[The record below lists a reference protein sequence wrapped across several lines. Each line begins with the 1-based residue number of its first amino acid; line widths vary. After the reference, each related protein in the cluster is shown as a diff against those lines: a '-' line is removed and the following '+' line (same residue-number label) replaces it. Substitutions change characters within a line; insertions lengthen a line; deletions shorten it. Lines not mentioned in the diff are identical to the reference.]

1 MDRSHTELQTRWDI
15 HTERQI
21 SVAKAGSLAS
31 TVLNSGSWLALLSH
45 VGSLKDVAIGPVLG
59 LWGLAALLGTLIWL
73 FIYVNA
79 VNQMRHDFDQKD
91 QAFIRKLDNGVRRGI
106 VVASAS
112 LFSFGLGVI
121 MLAFAL

>member
-1 MDRSHTELQTRWDI
+1 MERSHTELQTRWDI

-21 SVAKAGSLAS
+21 SVAKAGSVAV
-31 TVLNSGSWLALLSH
+31 TVLNSGSWLALLSQM
-45 VGSLKDVAIGPVLG
+45 GSLKDVAIGPVLG
-59 LWGLAALLGTLIWL
+59 LWGLGALLGTLIWF

-79 VNQMRHDFDQKD
+79 VNQMRHDFDQED
-91 QAFIRKLDNGVRRGI
+91 QALIRKLHNGVRWGI
-106 VVASAS
+106 VVASGS